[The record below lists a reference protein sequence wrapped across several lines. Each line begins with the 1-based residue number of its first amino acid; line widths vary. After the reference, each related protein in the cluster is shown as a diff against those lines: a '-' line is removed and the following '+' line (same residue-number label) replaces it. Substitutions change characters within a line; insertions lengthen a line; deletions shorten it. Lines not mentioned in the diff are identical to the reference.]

1 MGNDTCLWEF
11 WMKSQFFYPEWT
23 KKNGS
28 LPYTRAQPPPYT
40 TSCIWFLGFV
50 IGAKKPLR
58 RAGACVTVMKEKV
71 YIRCGISEEEGSMVN
86 HEIERQAWFFTYD
99 LWN

>member
-1 MGNDTCLWEF
+1 MAISVRKEN
-11 WMKSQFFYPEWT
+11 
-23 KKNGS
+23 KKWQPAIYSG
-28 LPYTRAQPPPYT
+28 AQPPPYT

>member
-1 MGNDTCLWEF
+1 
-11 WMKSQFFYPEWT
+11 
-23 KKNGS
+23 
-28 LPYTRAQPPPYT
+28 
-40 TSCIWFLGFV
+40 
-50 IGAKKPLR
+50 
-58 RAGACVTVMKEKV
+58 MKEKV